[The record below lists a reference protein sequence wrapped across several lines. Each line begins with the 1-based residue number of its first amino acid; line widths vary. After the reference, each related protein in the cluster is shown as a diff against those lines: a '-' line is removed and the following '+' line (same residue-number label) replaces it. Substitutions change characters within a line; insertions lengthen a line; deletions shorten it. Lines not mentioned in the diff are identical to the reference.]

1 LRAGDRFLIR
11 LEPVGELHADLFQP
25 QQSPDACLILEIR
38 TCRMTAAVDSPAIA
52 RTEDLLHGHFWDLI
66 DEDRRVAKAKIRV
79 TAFGSCVC
87 E

>member
-11 LEPVGELHADLFQP
+11 LEPVGELH
-25 QQSPDACLILEIR
+25 
-38 TCRMTAAVDSPAIA
+38 
-52 RTEDLLHGHFWDLI
+52 FWELI

-79 TAFGSCVC
+79 TVFGSCVC